1 MPFLKLERFFI
12 PNNISS
18 EGNILTSH
26 NNETNLDEKLSKLD
40 YRKEFKRF
48 LHDFQ
53 KKKNNQQSPA
63 KTPKISLL
71 EVLDNTP
78 SEHIDLDLSS

>member
-1 MPFLKLERFFI
+1 MRFSSLQPHFKTSMPFLKLERFFI

-48 LHDFQ
+48 LHDF
-53 KKKNNQQSPA
+53 
-63 KTPKISLL
+63 
-71 EVLDNTP
+71 
-78 SEHIDLDLSS
+78 